1 MSYRGKTWQD
11 IAALD
16 EHLTVFLKLDE
27 ALERFLEDFGFS
39 LHEAYKIRTDSGSVD
54 RQSRAQISAAV
65 DSLGGSLSSLESR
78 YTDPDDGRSVG
89 ITTQPFPAF
98 PLYRIACALNVHGDD
113 ETETNGR
120 FDTLRNRMDAEIKRQ
135 FPPSTAAEPVTAPPA
150 AAPPSANAPSANA
163 PGAGGFKQ
171 WVNGVL
177 RHPTGSQ
184 IVGALVVAGLIALIG
199 VLSKVLGG

>member
-39 LHEAYKIRTDSGSVD
+39 SHEAYKISTDSGSVD
-54 RQSRAQISAAV
+54 RLSRAQISAAV

-78 YTDPDDGRSVG
+78 YTDPDGGRSVG

-98 PLYRIACALNVHGDD
+98 PVYRIACALNVHGDD

-135 FPPSTAAEPVTAPPA
+135 WPKSTARQQETLPPA
-150 AAPPSANAPSANA
+150 VSPPGATTPS
-163 PGAGGFKQ
+163 AGGFKQ
-171 WVNGVL
+171 WLDGASRHPIIAPLVVVGVL
-177 RHPTGSQ
+177 
-184 IVGALVVAGLIALIG
+184 ALITG
-199 VLSKVLGG
+199 LWKLLGG

>member
-1 MSYRGKTWQD
+1 MSYRYTAWLE

-16 EHLTVFLKLDE
+16 EQLAVFLKLDE
-27 ALERFLEDFGFS
+27 ALERFLADFGLS
-39 LHEAYKIRTDSGSVD
+39 SHEPYVISTDSGVIN
-54 RQSRAQISAAV
+54 RPSRAQISDAV
-65 DSLGGSLSSLESR
+65 DSLGGSLRSLEVR
-78 YTDPDDGRSVG
+78 YADPDGSRSVG
-89 ITTQPFPAF
+89 MSTQPFAAF
-98 PLYRIACALNVHGDD
+98 PVYRIACSLHVHGDD
-113 ETETNGR
+113 ENETNGR

-150 AAPPSANAPSANA
+150 AASPSANAPSAD
-163 PGAGGFKQ
+163 GFKQ

>member
-1 MSYRGKTWQD
+1 MSFRNKRWQD

-27 ALERFLEDFGFS
+27 ALERFLEEFGFS
-39 LHEAYKIRTDSGSVD
+39 SHEAYKISTDSGSVD
-54 RQSRAQISAAV
+54 RSSRAQISAAV
-65 DSLGGSLSSLESR
+65 DSLGGSLGSLEVR
-78 YTDPDDGRSVG
+78 YTDPDGGRSVG

-135 FPPSTAAEPVTAPPA
+135 WPKSTAPQQETLPPA
-150 AAPPSANAPSANA
+150 VSPPTATAPSAD
-163 PGAGGFKQ
+163 GFKQ
-171 WVNGVL
+171 WLDGVF
-177 RHPTGSQ
+177 RHPI
-184 IVGALVVAGLIALIG
+184 IVGLVLLGVSALIS
-199 VLSKVLGG
+199 VLSKVLRW

>member
-1 MSYRGKTWQD
+1 MSFRNKTWQD

-39 LHEAYKIRTDSGSVD
+39 SHEAYKISTDSGSVD
-54 RQSRAQISAAV
+54 RSSRAQISAAV
-65 DSLGGSLSSLESR
+65 DSLGGSLGSLEVR
-78 YTDPDDGRSVG
+78 YTDPDGGRSVG

-120 FDTLRNRMDAEIKRQ
+120 FDTLRNRMDAQVKRQ
-135 FPPSTAAEPVTAPPA
+135 WPKSTAPQQETLPPAVSPPTATAP
-150 AAPPSANAPSANA
+150 S
-163 PGAGGFKQ
+163 AGGFKQ
-171 WVNGVL
+171 WLDGVVRHPIIVGLVLLGAPALFGVL
-177 RHPTGSQ
+177 
-184 IVGALVVAGLIALIG
+184 A
-199 VLSKVLGG
+199 KVLRW

>member
-1 MSYRGKTWQD
+1 MSFRNKRWQD

-39 LHEAYKIRTDSGSVD
+39 SHEAYKISTDSGSVD
-54 RQSRAQISAAV
+54 RSSRAQISAAV
-65 DSLGGSLSSLESR
+65 DSLGGSLGSLEVR
-78 YTDPDDGRSVG
+78 YTDPDGGRSVG

-120 FDTLRNRMDAEIKRQ
+120 FDTLRNRMDAEVKRQ
-135 FPPSTAAEPVTAPPA
+135 WPKSTAPQQETLPPAVSPPTATAP
-150 AAPPSANAPSANA
+150 S
-163 PGAGGFKQ
+163 AGGFKQ
-171 WVNGVL
+171 WLDGVL
-177 RHPTGSQ
+177 RHPI
-184 IVGALVVAGLIALIG
+184 IVGLVLLGVPALIG
-199 VLSKVLGG
+199 VLSKVLRW

>member
-1 MSYRGKTWQD
+1 MSFRNKRWQD

-27 ALERFLEDFGFS
+27 ALERFLEEFGFS
-39 LHEAYKIRTDSGSVD
+39 SHEAYKISTDSGSVD
-54 RQSRAQISAAV
+54 RSSRAQISAAV
-65 DSLGGSLSSLESR
+65 DSLGGSLSSLEVR
-78 YTDPDDGRSVG
+78 YTDPDGGRSVG

-135 FPPSTAAEPVTAPPA
+135 WPKSTAPQQETLPPA
-150 AAPPSANAPSANA
+150 VSPPTATAPSAD
-163 PGAGGFKQ
+163 GFKQ
-171 WVNGVL
+171 WRDGVF
-177 RHPTGSQ
+177 RHPI
-184 IVGALVVAGLIALIG
+184 IVGLVLLGVSALIS
-199 VLSKVLGG
+199 VLSKVLRW

>member
-1 MSYRGKTWQD
+1 MSYRHAVWSE

-16 EHLTVFLKLDE
+16 EQLAVFLKLDE
-27 ALERFLEDFGFS
+27 ALERFLADFGFS
-39 LHEAYKIRTDSGSVD
+39 SHEPYVISTDSGVVN
-54 RQSRAQISAAV
+54 RPSRAQISDAV
-65 DSLGGSLSSLESR
+65 DSLGGSLSSLGVR
-78 YTDPDDGRSVG
+78 YSDPDGSRSVG
-89 ITTQPFPAF
+89 MGTQPFAAF
-98 PLYRIACALNVHGDD
+98 PVYRIACSLYVHGDN

-135 FPPSTAAEPVTAPPA
+135 FPPSTAAEPVTVPPA
-150 AAPPSANAPSANA
+150 AAPPSANA

-184 IVGALVVAGLIALIG
+184 IVGALVVAGLFALIG
-199 VLSKVLGG
+199 VLAKAFSG